1 MAFIK
6 KYSQAFPIFGWAV
19 ALLLTVVYGSRVL
32 PGNLEVAVIAGLIT
46 IFGVSANHFFQV
58 LSHREQEKAKREFE
72 VRRDIYLE
80 FAESIAKNWDRLSK
94 LLRFDLPESE
104 VQGGSH
110 WFAAA
115 GNKIRL
121 VGFPRTVEA
130 YEKMFVATA
139 KFELSIRQ
147 DRAAI
152 NARITEIKQIDEQFS
167 KNQETMTQINTYLQN
182 MKPSGVFG
190 TLGGWTDQDN
200 TQIQNMRQQFG
211 NLNNHNIALTA
222 KRQQKSQEL
231 TETDKAYRIK
241 FIQGIT
247 DIRPLITEVMISIRT
262 ELDVS
267 VDEEWYRAVSMATDA
282 ELSGEFRNLLEKTY
296 KAHAGTVAKAAPMPA
311 LPHG

>member
-1 MAFIK
+1 MAFIS
-6 KYSQAFPIFGWAV
+6 KYSQAFPILGWAA
-19 ALLLTVVYGSRVL
+19 ALVLTVSYGSKVL
-32 PGNLEVAVIAGLIT
+32 PEKAEVAVIAALVT
-46 IFGVSANHFFQV
+46 ILGVSANHFFQL
-58 LSHREQEKAKREFE
+58 LSHRDQEKAKREFE

-80 FAESIAKNWDRLSK
+80 FAESVAKNWDRLSK

-121 VGFPRTVEA
+121 VGSQRTVEA

-147 DRAAI
+147 GRAAI
-152 NARITEIKQIDEQFS
+152 NARIAEIKQIDEQFK
-167 KNQETMTQINTYLQN
+167 KNQETMTQINSYLQN
-182 MKPSGVFG
+182 MKPGW
-190 TLGGWTDQDN
+190 LGWTPDDKV
-200 TQIQNMRQQFG
+200 QIESLKQQFS
-211 NLNNHNIALTA
+211 NLNNQNTGLVT
-222 KRQQKSQEL
+222 KRQTRSQEL
-231 TETDKAYRIK
+231 AEADKAYRIK

-267 VDEEWYRAVSMATDA
+267 VDEEWYRAVSVATDE
-282 ELSGEFRNLLEKTY
+282 ELSSEFRTILDKTY
-296 KAHAGTVAKAAPMPA
+296 EAHGVNISKIGAPAPI
-311 LPHG
+311 LTSG